1 MSGITCGFIGLGLI
15 GGSIA
20 RALKQSLP
28 QVHIVA
34 HDTDPGTPGAKRR
47 HCRQDGLCRQRMFQ
61 GLRLYIF
68 MRTGSGK

>member
-34 HDTDPGTPGAKRR
+34 YDTDPGT
-47 HCRQDGLCRQRMFQ
+47 
-61 GLRLYIF
+61 LRLAQKEGIAD
-68 MRTGSGK
+68 RTCHYRVKSTQIT